1 MKTLEKDNS
10 IDGFRALGDPIRL
23 AILVILETGTRCVCD
38 IQSSLSDV
46 APNLLSHHLRVLREA
61 GLVQVERR
69 GRWMDYRLDL
79 TGLERLRQTIPSL
92 KVNTDS
98 QAFNASSCITDV
110 A

>member
-69 GRWMDYRLDL
+69 GRWMDGLPTRPHWTRTVEADDSEPESQYRFS
-79 TGLERLRQTIPSL
+79 SL
-92 KVNTDS
+92 
-98 QAFNASSCITDV
+98 
-110 A
+110 